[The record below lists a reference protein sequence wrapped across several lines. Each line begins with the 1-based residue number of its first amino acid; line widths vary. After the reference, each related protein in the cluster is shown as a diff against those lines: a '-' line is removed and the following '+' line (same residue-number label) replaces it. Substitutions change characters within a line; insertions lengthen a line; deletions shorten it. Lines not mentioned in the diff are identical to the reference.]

1 MNNDFNNKLPPL
13 PINLNKAFV
22 IENNNNTHSNN
33 NKKIIH
39 LTNGFANKYV
49 NSNTSNNKFII
60 NIPHVNNH
68 INNPINNPHV
78 NNHLYKPNIN
88 ILPTISNSSVSIQ
101 PVFNNQ
107 NNKILNNENNN
118 KRRSLDEIEIKVC
131 FMIYR

>member
-22 IENNNNTHSNN
+22 IENNNNTNSNN
-33 NKKIIH
+33 NKNIIN
-39 LTNGFANKYV
+39 LNKGFANKYV

-60 NIPHVNNH
+60 NIFHVNYH
-68 INNPINNPHV
+68 IKRF
-78 NNHLYKPNIN
+78 YKPNIN

-101 PVFNNQ
+101 PVFNNH
-107 NNKILNNENNN
+107 NNKILNDENNN
-118 KRRSLDEIEIKVC
+118 KRRSLDEIENKVC

>member
-1 MNNDFNNKLPPL
+1 MIKFQYFEMNNDFNNKLPPL

-60 NIPHVNNH
+60 NIFHVNNH
-68 INNPINNPHV
+68 IKHF
-78 NNHLYKPNIN
+78 YKPNIN

-101 PVFNNQ
+101 PVFNNH

-118 KRRSLDEIEIKVC
+118 KRSLDEIEIKVC